1 MKEHFKRILYTQEQ
15 IEARCKE
22 LAQWVNETYK
32 DSDDLIL
39 IGLLKGS
46 VPFMAQLIKDVT
58 VVHDLDFL
66 TVSSYEGGTTSNGAP
81 KIVMDLAN
89 DVTGRDVLIVED
101 IVDTGRTLKIIKEL
115 IHTRNPK
122 SIKVLTLLDK
132 KEGRVVDFK
141 VDKFGFDI
149 PNVFIAGFGLDVN
162 GKLRNLPYIGE
173 FDTKYLDKY

>member
-46 VPFMAQLIKDVT
+46 VPFIAQLIKDVT
-58 VVHDLDFL
+58 VIHDLDFL
-66 TVSSYEGGTTSNGAP
+66 TVSSYEGGTSSNGSP
-81 KIVMDLAN
+81 KIIMDLAN

-101 IVDTGRTLKIIKEL
+101 IVDTGRTLKIIKDMIQL
-115 IHTRNPK
+115 RKPN